1 MSHGRWTAIL
11 LLSKMLALQ
20 GQALSPKFL
29 SVLCKRNES
38 STALY
43 GDAEASKDLGTGI
56 QKDNYARCQ
65 GDD

>member
-20 GQALSPKFL
+20 GQALSPRLL
-29 SVLCKRNES
+29 SLLYQRNQNAPS
-38 STALY
+38 LY
-43 GDAEASKDLGTGI
+43 GDAEASTDLGTGI
-56 QKDNYARCQ
+56 QKDNHARCQ